1 MDRAS
6 DYGSE
11 GWGFEFL
18 RARFFYI
25 TMDDHTL
32 WMRFA
37 LQEAQKARDKKEV
50 PIGAIIVQE
59 GKIIGRGHNL
69 VETLQDPTAHA
80 EMLAITA
87 AANSLASWRLD
98 NTILYVTLEPCSM
111 CTGAILMA
119 RIPTIVFGA
128 RDPRYGACG
137 SAVQIANTDSLDV
150 HANII
155 RGIFEPECKKILQD
169 FFTEIRQRGD

>member
-25 TMDDHTL
+25 VMDDHTL

-37 LQEAQKARDKKEV
+37 LQEARKARDKNEV
-50 PIGAIIVQE
+50 PIGAVVVHE
-59 GKIIGRGHNL
+59 GRIIGRGHNL
-69 VETLQDPTAHA
+69 VERLQDPTAHA
-80 EMLAITA
+80 EMLAITS

-98 NTILYVTLEPCSM
+98 DTVLYATLEPCSM
-111 CTGAILMA
+111 CAGAILLA
-119 RIPTIVFGA
+119 RIPTIIFGA
-128 RDPRYGACG
+128 TDPRYGACG
-137 SAVQIANTDSLDV
+137 SAVQIANTGSLDI
-150 HANII
+150 HTNII
-155 RGIFEPECKKILQD
+155 RGILEPECKKILQD
-169 FFTEIRQRGD
+169 FFAEIRQRGD